1 MRWQH
6 DAPGADA
13 RRFHCL
19 ALLRSLLSS
28 PLLSFAVSP
37 LLLRSIVAR
46 AHVLAHCGFPS
57 SPSAVV
63 GECRSSTAFFVD
75 RPTIVPLARRMWPAI
90 CWCTDNGGRRM
101 PPRGQPRRG
110 DSDAIDAVECELEP
124 VAVSAFQWA
133 RTRTVRAT
141 IPKGRRDCLDG
152 AWRQPANDASP
163 HPGRQR
169 ASARAD
175 GLTLLFGSAMRDV
188 AALRFHPAS
197 IPVSVPACVA
207 ASIAF
212 PRIENT
218 TAACR
223 ATLRARPWPQQRCR
237 MCQRTTPPVPR
248 FCSPGMSSML
258 AGSNRYK
265 QGSAAPKGKV

>member
-1 MRWQH
+1 
-6 DAPGADA
+6 
-13 RRFHCL
+13 
-19 ALLRSLLSS
+19 
-28 PLLSFAVSP
+28 
-37 LLLRSIVAR
+37 
-46 AHVLAHCGFPS
+46 
-57 SPSAVV
+57 
-63 GECRSSTAFFVD
+63 
-75 RPTIVPLARRMWPAI
+75 MWPAT
-90 CWCTDNGGRRM
+90 CWCTGNGGRRM

-163 HPGRQR
+163 RPDRQQ
-169 ASARAD
+169 ADARAD

-197 IPVSVPACVA
+197 ILWPRIGNTAPACL
-207 ASIAF
+207 
-212 PRIENT
+212 
-218 TAACR
+218 
-223 ATLRARPWPQQRCR
+223 ATLRTRPWQQQRCR

-248 FCSPGMSSML
+248 FCSPGMSTML
-258 AGSNRYK
+258 VGSNRYK